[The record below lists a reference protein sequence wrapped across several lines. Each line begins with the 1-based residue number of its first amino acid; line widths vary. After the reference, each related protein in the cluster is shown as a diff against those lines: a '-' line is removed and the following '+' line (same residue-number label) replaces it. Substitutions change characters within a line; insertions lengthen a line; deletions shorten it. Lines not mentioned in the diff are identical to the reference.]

1 MPRIGIVL
9 SGCGVYDGAEIHE
22 AVLSMY
28 YLKKYGNELLVMAPN
43 VDQAHVVNHLT
54 GEVEQGQ
61 KRNVLVESARIARG
75 DIKDIANVTADDFDA
90 LVFPGG
96 FGAAK
101 NLVTFAFD
109 GADCK
114 ILPDVKRLIKETV
127 EAKKPLA
134 AVCIAPVVVAKAL
147 EDSGLKAKLTIGN
160 DNGTAVGINIMG
172 AEHIETP
179 VKEVLVDSHLS
190 IITNPAYMLA
200 ADIAEVGEA
209 IKKTM
214 QTLTGMLNNIS
225 AGC

>member
-9 SGCGVYDGAEIHE
+9 SGCGVYDGSEIHE

-28 YLKKYGNELLVMAPN
+28 YLKKYGNELLIMAPN

-75 DIKDIANVTADDFDA
+75 NITDISKVTVDDFDA
-90 LVFPGG
+90 LLFPGG

-101 NLVTFAFD
+101 NLVSFAFD
-109 GADCK
+109 GAKCS
-114 ILPDVKRLIKETV
+114 INPDVKRLIKATV
-127 EAKKPLA
+127 DAKKPLA

-147 EDSGLKAKLTIGN
+147 EDSGIKAKLTIGN
-160 DNGTAVGINIMG
+160 EEATANAINAMG
-172 AEHIETP
+172 AEHIESP
-179 VKEVLVDSHLS
+179 VKEVIIDAHHN

-214 QTLTGMLNNIS
+214 QALTGMVNNLT

>member
-9 SGCGVYDGAEIHE
+9 SGCGVYDGSEIHE

-28 YLKKYGNELLVMAPN
+28 YLKKYGNELLIMAPN

-75 DIKDIANVTADDFDA
+75 NITDISKVTAADFDA
-90 LVFPGG
+90 LLLPGG

-101 NLVTFAFD
+101 NLVSFAFD
-109 GADCK
+109 GEKCS
-114 ILPDVKRLIKETV
+114 INPDVKRLIKATV
-127 EAKKPLA
+127 DAKKPLA

-147 EDSGLKAKLTIGN
+147 EDSGVKAKLTIGN
-160 DNGTAVGINIMG
+160 DAGTANAINAMG
-172 AEHIETP
+172 AEHIESP
-179 VKEVLVDSHLS
+179 VKEVIIDAHLN

-214 QTLTGMLNNIS
+214 QALTGMVNNLT

>member
-28 YLKKYGNELLVMAPN
+28 YLKKYGNELLIMAPN

-54 GEVEQGQ
+54 GAEAQGQ
-61 KRNVLVESARIARG
+61 KRNVLEESARIARG
-75 DIKDIANVTADDFDA
+75 NIVDTATVSAKDFDA

-101 NLVTFAFD
+101 NLVSFAFD
-109 GADCK
+109 GADCS
-114 ILPDVKRLIKETV
+114 ILPDIKRLIKETV
-127 EAKKPLA
+127 DAKKPLA
-134 AVCIAPVVVAKAL
+134 AVCIAPVVVARAL
-147 EDSGLKAKLTIGN
+147 EDSGIKAKLTIGN
-160 DNGTAVGINIMG
+160 DEATAAAINAMG
-172 AEHIETP
+172 AEHIESP
-179 VKEVLVDSHLS
+179 VKEVLIDTHHN

-209 IKKTM
+209 VKKTM
-214 QTLTGMLNNIS
+214 QALSGMVSNLNS
-225 AGC
+225 VC